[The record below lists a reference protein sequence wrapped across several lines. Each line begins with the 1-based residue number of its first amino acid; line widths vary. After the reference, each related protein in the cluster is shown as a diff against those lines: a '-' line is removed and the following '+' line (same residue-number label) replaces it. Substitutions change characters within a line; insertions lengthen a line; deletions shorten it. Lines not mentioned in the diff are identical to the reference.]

1 MAGAFAILMAFPVL
15 KESEEVVAV
24 TSEAIQD
31 AISTTVETYQEI
43 VTEGGNQLKM
53 LIAAAGIALQVM
65 MTWYLSS
72 KVLNFWCRYG
82 HGNTDKAH
90 LVELRGEVTLWDVAG
105 TKGLHR
111 VRIAGRQAGCACRTF
126 LSKGS
131 CPHTQAALAA
141 LTALPSRPEQPVAVR
156 RGQAAL
162 GQAGSVA
169 SFSGCFQGLVGKAK
183 QLTVSAASAN
193 LPAQEAARISER
205 DDSAFKRKV
214 IRESLSLDT

>member
-1 MAGAFAILMAFPVL
+1 MYSWSISRKSRNQTKRASNGNGWTLNQMAGAFAILMAFPVL

-111 VRIAGRQAGCACRTF
+111 VRIAGRQVRLPDVLEQRKLPAHPSSLGSADCASKQARTTRRCATWP
-126 LSKGS
+126 SSIG
-131 CPHTQAALAA
+131 
-141 LTALPSRPEQPVAVR
+141 PSRLC
-156 RGQAAL
+156 G
-162 GQAGSVA
+162 
-169 SFSGCFQGLVGKAK
+169 
-183 QLTVSAASAN
+183 
-193 LPAQEAARISER
+193 
-205 DDSAFKRKV
+205 
-214 IRESLSLDT
+214 